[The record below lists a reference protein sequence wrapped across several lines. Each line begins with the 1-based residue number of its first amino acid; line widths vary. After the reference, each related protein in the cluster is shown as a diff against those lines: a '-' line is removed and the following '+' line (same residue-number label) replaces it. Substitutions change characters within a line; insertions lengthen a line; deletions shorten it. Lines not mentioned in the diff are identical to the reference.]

1 MNVLQA
7 RLPGNLNPSGILDTS
22 GIYAEMPEKII
33 GRRSMDGGE
42 FGCWWPEDMAF
53 SGDEYEMQSAY
64 CKSE

>member
-7 RLPGNLNPSGILDTS
+7 RLPGKLNPSGILDTT

-33 GRRSMDGGE
+33 GRRSMDGEE

-53 SGDEYEMQSAY
+53 
-64 CKSE
+64 

>member
-33 GRRSMDGGE
+33 GRRSMDGEE